1 MGAVFRGTGSF
12 SFAPPS
18 KVEQNRLV
26 RFEKK
31 TPLEVPDSRRR
42 PVLFADT
49 TMDQLKRQLSFRTE
63 AAVTDVRERTR
74 DALKFLGDDDS
85 KTLDP
90 DLMAALLNG
99 ESTDLFV
106 AYIRRQGGDPLLFMV
121 NPHEVEAV
129 SLRGKSGRWWSEDSE
144 VESQFPREG
153 RPRDTQIT
161 GERTDAAEIRRY
173 TITVDLTQ
181 SGIGEIAFA
190 ATAHMDITAR
200 SAVGPWIAF
209 ELFDKLKVDSAH
221 WEGGEPATV
230 FKAKDAGL
238 VWVRLGGRLQ
248 TGETR
253 AAHARLP
260 WRHDRP
266 VQRLLPDQ
274 EQPSPGTR
282 SRSRAGRWRRSILP
296 STPPTPTCSPAS
308 ASGWISTKSGR
319 VITTRWVTDGADPKR
334 IVQSRPVQGLHDE
347 RAGLPAGD
355 GDDLGGGAQEA
366 RAGVSRSSGTCGRRS
381 AATSARA

>member
-1 MGAVFRGTGSF
+1 MPILDV
-12 SFAPPS
+12 
-18 KVEQNRLV
+18 VL
-26 RFEKK
+26 
-31 TPLEVPDSRRR
+31 
-42 PVLFADT
+42 LFADT
-49 TMDQLKRQLSFRTE
+49 TIDQLKRQLSFRTE

-129 SLRGKSGRWWSEDSE
+129 SLRGKSSRWWVEDSE

-161 GERTDAAEIRRY
+161 GERTDAAEIKRY
-173 TITVDLTQ
+173 TITVDLPQ
-181 SGIGEIAFA
+181 SSIGEIAFA

-209 ELFDKLKVDSAH
+209 QLFDKLKVDSAH

-248 TGETR
+248 AGETR
-253 AAHARLP
+253 QLTLAYHGDMIERFIDFFRIKNSVAWYPLSLEGRALATFDLTFNTP
-260 WRHDRP
+260 DAYLLASVGDR
-266 VQRLLPDQ
+266 VD
-274 EQPSPGTR
+274 S
-282 SRSRAGRWRRSILP
+282 S
-296 STPPTPTCSPAS
+296 
-308 ASGWISTKSGR
+308 KSGR
-319 VITTRWVTDGADPKR
+319 VITTRWVTHGADPER
-334 IVQSRPVQGLHDE
+334 ILQSWPVQGLHAD
-347 RAGLPAGD
+347 RA
-355 GDDLGGGAQEA
+355 
-366 RAGVSRSSGTCGRRS
+366 RRP
-381 AATSARA
+381 RR